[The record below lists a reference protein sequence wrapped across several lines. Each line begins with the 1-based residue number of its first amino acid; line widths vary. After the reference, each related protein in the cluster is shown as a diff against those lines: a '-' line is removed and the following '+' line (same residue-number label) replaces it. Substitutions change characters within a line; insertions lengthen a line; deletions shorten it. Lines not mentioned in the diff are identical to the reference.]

1 MIFVFSNPKKIKFKN
16 PYLASVAD
24 SPNKNKN
31 NVMKNI
37 WSNKKF
43 LKQNYTY
50 LKNLNKKIIF
60 QLAREYKKNFKLNY
74 SLSFWKIIF
83 ILEWDLRILGL
94 KTTKKQKPIF
104 KKL

>member
-60 QLAREYKKNFKLNY
+60 PKLNF
-74 SLSFWKIIF
+74 LSIEA
-83 ILEWDLRILGL
+83 ILFFEILVY
-94 KTTKKQKPIF
+94 IAI
-104 KKL
+104 